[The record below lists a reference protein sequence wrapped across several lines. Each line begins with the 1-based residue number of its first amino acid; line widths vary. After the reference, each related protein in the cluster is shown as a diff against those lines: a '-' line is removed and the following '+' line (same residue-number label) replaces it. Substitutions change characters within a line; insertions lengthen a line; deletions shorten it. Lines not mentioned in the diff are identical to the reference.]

1 MNIFI
6 FILGSAPGDVT
17 AFGIS
22 RFKILLFFTVGV
34 VVVVVVVAAAEVNQ
48 YSSLNWDCTAHTL
61 ALTSLYRSRRR
72 IIIKCHLP

>member
-6 FILGSAPGDVT
+6 FILGSDPGDVT
-17 AFGIS
+17 AFG
-22 RFKILLFFTVGV
+22 ILLFFTVGV
-34 VVVVVVVAAAEVNQ
+34 VVVVVVVVATAEVNQ
-48 YSSLNWDCTAHTL
+48 YSSLNWDCETAHTL